1 MKNLILAASLIGM
14 SMTTF
19 AAPFVQESSVIVKY
33 KKKKKKGHKKA
44 HHVRCEAYN
53 G

>member
-1 MKNLILAASLIGM
+1 MKNLILAASLMGM
-14 SMTTF
+14 SITTF
-19 AAPFVQESSVIVKY
+19 AAPFIQDSSVVVKY
-33 KKKKKKGHKKA
+33 KKKKKKKKG

>member
-19 AAPFVQESSVIVKY
+19 AAPFTSDSAIVVKY
-33 KKKKKKGHKKA
+33 KKKKKKGHKKS